1 MLYRFTRSMSSNSFS
16 SHTARLALYT
26 FTFESQSFVSSFMS
40 YVEDCAIGCR
50 HNAFTERLSKL
61 IHGVPDTHPQH
72 RSVDNDYDDGASEDL
87 SDIFSALAYHMK
99 TMDDILEACLLKARH
114 RTVAGV
120 VVEECLQVI
129 LDFGQLVSD
138 VAEDQLA
145 AEISEQRL
153 YKLHRKFRG
162 SLRRLVRSFFKQ

>member
-1 MLYRFTRSMSSNSFS
+1 
-16 SHTARLALYT
+16 
-26 FTFESQSFVSSFMS
+26 
-40 YVEDCAIGCR
+40 
-50 HNAFTERLSKL
+50 
-61 IHGVPDTHPQH
+61 
-72 RSVDNDYDDGASEDL
+72 
-87 SDIFSALAYHMK
+87 MK

-138 VAEDQLA
+138 VAEGQLA

-162 SLRRLVRSFFKQ
+162 SLRTLLEALKLLVERGQGKLAGQTGLDMRIDGISKRDQELIARYSNMRGDSRSFRELLVRLDVAGWYAAAED